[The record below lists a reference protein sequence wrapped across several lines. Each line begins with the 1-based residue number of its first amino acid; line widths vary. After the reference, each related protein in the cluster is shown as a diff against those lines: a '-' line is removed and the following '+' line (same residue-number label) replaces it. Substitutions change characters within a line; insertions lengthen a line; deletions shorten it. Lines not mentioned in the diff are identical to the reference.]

1 VYGKVYRIVS
11 EAPVK
16 DYVPFSW
23 ASLINVKKEHYRAL
37 AHFYVASGFLVK
49 QN

>member
-49 QN
+49 KS